1 MCIGF
6 AASKATSTTYTHCFV
21 CDCRPDG
28 RKYEGQWMNGKQH
41 GEGIYTTQN
50 GRTKRG
56 QWVDGKRTKWLTN

>member
-1 MCIGF
+1 MANLLI
-6 AASKATSTTYTHCFV
+6 V
-21 CDCRPDG
+21 CVCRPDG